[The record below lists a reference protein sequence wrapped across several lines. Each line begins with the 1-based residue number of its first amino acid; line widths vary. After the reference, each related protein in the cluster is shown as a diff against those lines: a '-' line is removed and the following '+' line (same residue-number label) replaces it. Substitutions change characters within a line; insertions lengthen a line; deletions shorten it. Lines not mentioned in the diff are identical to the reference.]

1 MAICNAIS
9 KYGINNFTL
18 YILESFDPSLPF
30 GRPQSLKVT
39 KENVSS
45 VNAQLC
51 ETEPNHTV
59 ATHLNSK
66 GYINNLPYSPV
77 AGSVREFLSMRE
89 EF

>member
-18 YILESFDPSLPF
+18 YILESFDSSLPF
-30 GRPQSLKVT
+30 GRPQSLKET
-39 KENVSS
+39 KVKISA

-51 ETEPNHTV
+51 GTEPNHTD
-59 ATHLNSK
+59 LDSK
-66 GYINNLPYSPV
+66 GSINNLPCSPV
-77 AGSVREFLSMRE
+77 AGSEREFLSMRE